1 MDALFWY
8 KISRWCYLH
17 HLKPIAFIAKTM
29 GIFLFKASIPYEADI
44 GPGTKLMHR
53 GLGIVIHENT
63 KIGKNCIIY
72 HQVSI
77 GSASPKKEVKIK
89 VEIGDNVVIGSGA
102 KIITKNKLVIGNNA
116 KIGANAVVSQD
127 IPAHA
132 LAVGNPVQI
141 KQKK

>member
-1 MDALFWY
+1 
-8 KISRWCYLH
+8 
-17 HLKPIAFIAKTM
+17 
-29 GIFLFKASIPYEADI
+29 
-44 GPGTKLMHR
+44 MHR

-63 KIGKNCIIY
+63 KIGKNFIIY